1 MIRRKPSARWSR
13 WPPAASAFDFT
24 LGNIYFQN
32 EDLTNAVKHF
42 EAALAKFGF
51 RRAQKNPA
59 ALVARRQSDAIKA
72 LTRSRSAAAMAKCSA
87 CSVSPT

>member
-1 MIRRKPSARWSR
+1 MIRRKPSARWNR

-42 EAALAKFGF
+42 EAALAKFRTF
-51 RRAQKNPA
+51 AASRRIWL
-59 ALVARRQSDAIKA
+59 ALVRATPR
-72 LTRSRSAAAMAKCSA
+72 
-87 CSVSPT
+87 